1 MTLVEELRY
10 ASRSAASNSKLFLS
24 AADRI
29 EELEAEVI
37 RLKTEMNEA
46 FDYVKRL
53 ELEKAES
60 RRRMAR
66 LVTQT
71 IQRDPLGFNFHAD
84 TNKQL
89 AAAQAENQKLREA
102 LGIAEDV
109 FRDYARLHAEKEP
122 TQENAKKVERN
133 LHYSNICKEAL
144 STTPSTEALD
154 EYFTKRLNE
163 LMEKVYPSANGKGV
177 RE

>member
-1 MTLVEELRY
+1 
-10 ASRSAASNSKLFLS
+10 
-24 AADRI
+24 
-29 EELEAEVI
+29 
-37 RLKTEMNEA
+37 MNEA

-66 LVTQT
+66 IETET

-89 AAAQAENQKLREA
+89 AAAQAENHKMREA
-102 LGIAEDV
+102 LVIAEGV
-109 FRDYARLHAEKEP
+109 FRDYARLHAAKEP
-122 TQENAKKVERN
+122 SQENAKKVERN

-144 STTPSTEALD
+144 STPSSTEALD
-154 EYFTKRLNE
+154 AYFTKRLNE
-163 LMEKVYPSANGKGV
+163 LMAKAYPSANGKG
-177 RE
+177 